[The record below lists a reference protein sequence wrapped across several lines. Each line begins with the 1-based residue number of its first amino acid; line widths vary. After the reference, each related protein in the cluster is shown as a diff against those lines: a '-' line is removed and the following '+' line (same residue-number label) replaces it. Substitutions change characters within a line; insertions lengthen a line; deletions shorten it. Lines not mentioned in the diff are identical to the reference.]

1 MKILYR
7 SLWIALL
14 AIVLITILAISVACT
29 PAPAKAPAAPVA
41 PAAQPVAPAVTYS
54 IKTANKPGVGDYL
67 VDSKGMALYYFTKD
81 LPGKS
86 NAPAAVLALWPVF
99 SAADSSVPPSLN
111 GADFSAINRDDGAKQ
126 TTYMGWPLYYFAKD
140 QVPGDTLG
148 EGVAG
153 IWYLAKAPFYTVM
166 LQTKADLGNYLV
178 DRKGMTLYYF
188 TKDNAGKS
196 NVTGAILQ
204 NWPAFNAASVVIPS
218 VLNAAD
224 FSMITRDDG
233 SKQVAYKGWPLY
245 YFIKDKASGD
255 TMGQGVN
262 DVWYIVTDKLAAA
275 TAASASLPSA
285 TGGGY

>member
-1 MKILYR
+1 VKILYR

-14 AIVLITILAISVACT
+14 AIVLITILAISVSCS
-29 PAPAKAPAAPVA
+29 PAAKPAAPAA
-41 PAAQPVAPAVTYS
+41 PAAQPAAPAVTYS
-54 IKTANKPGVGDYL
+54 IKTATKPGVGDYL

-99 SAADSSVPPSLN
+99 SAADSSVQPSLN
-111 GADFSAINRDDGAKQ
+111 GSAFSSITRDDGAKQ

-140 QVPGDTLG
+140 QAPGDTMG

-153 IWYLAKAPFYTVM
+153 IWYLAKVPFYTVM

-178 DRKGMTLYYF
+178 DSKGMTLYYF

-204 NWPAFNAASVVIPS
+204 NWPAFSTSSVVIPS
-218 VLNAAD
+218 ALSAAD

-245 YFIKDKASGD
+245 YFIKDKVSGD
-255 TMGQGVN
+255 TTGQGVN
-262 DVWYIVTDKLAAA
+262 DVWYVVTDKLPAA
-275 TAASASLPSA
+275 TAASAFIPSA